1 MPMHIDLSGK
11 TALVTGAATGIGR
24 AIAVAMAE
32 AGATVIV
39 NHLGRTEQADETV
52 ALIEATGGS
61 AWAVEADVS
70 QGAAVRGMMDASLQ
84 RHGGVDILVNN
95 AGILL
100 EKAFLDIREAE
111 WDHVLATDLK
121 SVFLC
126 CQAALPSMLG
136 RGSGCIVNVASELG
150 YLGRAGFTAYTAAKA
165 GVITLTRSLAREFA
179 PKVRINAI
187 APGPVD
193 TPMLALDQM
202 SAAWAAKEADVP
214 MGRVGR
220 PEEIAATAVFLA
232 SPHASYYCGQTLSP
246 NGGALMA

>member
-1 MPMHIDLSGK
+1 MHIDLNGK
-11 TALVTGAATGIGR
+11 TSLVTGAATGIGR
-24 AIAVAMAE
+24 AIALAMAG
-32 AGATVIV
+32 AGAAVIV
-39 NHLGRTEQADETV
+39 NHLGRAQLAEETV
-52 ALIEATGGS
+52 ALIEAAGGM

-70 QGAAVRGMMDASLQ
+70 HGDAVRRMMDACLQ
-84 RHGGVDILVNN
+84 RHGVVDILVNN

-100 EKAFLDIREAE
+100 EKPFLEMRESE

-126 CQAALPSMLG
+126 CQAALPAMLS
-136 RGSGCIVNVASELG
+136 RGNGCIINVASELG
-150 YLGRAGFTAYTAAKA
+150 YLGRAGFAAYTAAKA

-179 PKVRINAI
+179 PHVRVNAI
-187 APGPVD
+187 APGPVN
-193 TPMLALDQM
+193 TPMLALDHM

-220 PEEIAATAVFLA
+220 PEEVAATAVFLA
-232 SPHASYYCGQTLSP
+232 SSHASYYCGQTLSP

>member
-1 MPMHIDLSGK
+1 MRDDDFTGR

-39 NHLGRTEQADETV
+39 NHLGRAELAHETV
-52 ALIEATGGS
+52 ALIEAAGGT
-61 AWAVEADVS
+61 AWALEADVS
-70 QGAAVRGMMDASLQ
+70 QGAAVRGLMDACMQ
-84 RHGGVDILVNN
+84 GHGGVDILVNN

-100 EKAFLDIREAE
+100 EKPFLDIREAE

-126 CQAALPSMLG
+126 CQAALPAMLD
-136 RGSGCIVNVASELG
+136 RGGGCIINVASELG

-179 PKVRINAI
+179 PTVRINTI

-232 SPHASYYCGQTLSP
+232 SAHASYYCGQTLSP

>member
-1 MPMHIDLSGK
+1 MHLSLTGR

-24 AIAVAMAE
+24 AIAAAMAE

-39 NHLGRTEQADETV
+39 NHLGRAQEAAQAV
-52 ALIEATGGS
+52 EAIAAAGGS

-70 QGAAVRGMMDASLQ
+70 DSAAVRRMAAECLDRAGRL
-84 RHGGVDILVNN
+84 DILVNN

-100 EKAFLDIREAE
+100 EKPFLETTEAD
-111 WDHVLATDLK
+111 WDLVLATDLK

-126 CQAALPSMLG
+126 CRAFLPALLARPG
-136 RGSGCIVNVASELG
+136 GNIVNVASELG
-150 YLGRAGFTAYTAAKA
+150 YLGRAGFAAYAAAKA

-179 PKVRINAI
+179 PALRVNAI

-193 TPMLALDQM
+193 TAMLSLDQM
-202 SAAWAAKEADVP
+202 SAQARAKEAAIP

-220 PEEIAATAVFLA
+220 VEEVAATAVFLA
-232 SPHASYYCGQTLSP
+232 SDHASFYCGQTLSP

>member
-1 MPMHIDLSGK
+1 MNLSLTGK
-11 TALVTGAATGIGR
+11 TALVTGAGTGIGR
-24 AIAVAMAE
+24 AIAVAMGN

-39 NHLGRTEQADETV
+39 NHLDRPEQARRTV
-52 ALIEATGGS
+52 ALIEAAGGS

-70 QGAAVRGMMDASLQ
+70 RAASVRHMAEVCLQ
-84 RHGGVDILVNN
+84 RHGGLDILVNN

-100 EKAFLDIREAE
+100 EKPFLDTSEAE
-111 WDHVLATDLK
+111 WDHVLGTDLK

-126 CQAALPSMLG
+126 CQAVLPSMLE
-136 RGSGCIVNVASELG
+136 RGSGCIINVASELG
-150 YLGRAGFTAYTAAKA
+150 YLGRAGFAAYTTAKA

-179 PKVRINAI
+179 PTVRINAI

-193 TPMLALDQM
+193 TAMLSLDQM
-202 SAAWAAKEADVP
+202 SPAWVAKETAIP

-220 PEEIAATAVFLA
+220 PDEIGGTAVFLA
-232 SPHASYYCGQTLSP
+232 SELASFYCGQTLSP

>member
-1 MPMHIDLSGK
+1 MNLSLTGK

-24 AIAVAMAE
+24 AIAVAMGN

-39 NHLGRTEQADETV
+39 NHLGRPEQARHTV
-52 ALIEATGGS
+52 ALIEAAGGS

-70 QGAAVRGMMDASLQ
+70 RAASVRHMAGVCLQ
-84 RHGGVDILVNN
+84 RHGGLDILVNN

-100 EKAFLDIREAE
+100 EKPFLDTSEAE
-111 WDHVLATDLK
+111 WDHVLGTDLK

-126 CQAALPSMLG
+126 CQAALPAMLR
-136 RGSGCIVNVASELG
+136 RGGGCIINVASELG

-179 PKVRINAI
+179 PTVRINAI

-232 SPHASYYCGQTLSP
+232 SAHASYYCGQTLSP

>member
-1 MPMHIDLSGK
+1 MRDDDFTGR

-24 AIAVAMAE
+24 AMAVAMAD

-39 NHLGRTEQADETV
+39 NHLGRAELADETV
-52 ALIEATGGS
+52 ALIEAAGGS

-70 QGAAVRGMMDASLQ
+70 QGVAVRGMMDACLR

-100 EKAFLDIREAE
+100 EKPFLDISEAQ

-126 CQAALPSMLG
+126 CQAALPAMLS
-136 RGSGCIVNVASELG
+136 RGNGCIINVASELG

-179 PKVRINAI
+179 PRVRINAI

-193 TPMLALDQM
+193 TPMLGLEQM

-232 SPHASYYCGQTLSP
+232 SAHASYYCGQTLSP

>member
-1 MPMHIDLSGK
+1 MHLDLNGK
-11 TALVTGAATGIGR
+11 TTLVTGAATGIGR
-24 AIAVAMAE
+24 AIAVAMAG
-32 AGATVIV
+32 AGAAVVV
-39 NHLGRTEQADETV
+39 NHLGRAQLAEETV
-52 ALIEATGGS
+52 ALIEAAGGT

-70 QGAAVRGMMDASLQ
+70 SGDAVRRMMDACLQ

-95 AGILL
+95 AGVLL
-100 EKAFLDIREAE
+100 EKPFLDIRESE

-126 CQAALPSMLG
+126 CQAALPAMLS
-136 RGSGCIVNVASELG
+136 RGNGCIINVASELG
-150 YLGRAGFTAYTAAKA
+150 YLGRAGFAAYTAAKA

-179 PKVRINAI
+179 PHVRVNAI

-193 TPMLALDQM
+193 TCMLALDHM

-232 SPHASYYCGQTLSP
+232 SSHASYYCGQTLSP
-246 NGGALMA
+246 NGGALMV

>member
-1 MPMHIDLSGK
+1 MTFSLTGK

-24 AIAVAMAE
+24 AIGMALGQ

-39 NHLGRTEQADETV
+39 NHLGRPEPAQQTV
-52 ALIEATGGS
+52 AHIAATGAE
-61 AWAVEADVS
+61 AWAIEADVTD
-70 QGAAVRGMMDASLQ
+70 AACVTRMVEAVLQ
-84 RHGGVDILVNN
+84 RHGALDILVNN

-100 EKAFLDIREAE
+100 EKPFLDTSEAE
-111 WDHVLATDLK
+111 WDQVIDTDLK

-126 CQAALPSMLG
+126 CRAVLPSMLN
-136 RGSGCIVNVASELG
+136 RGNGCIINIASELG

-179 PKVRINAI
+179 PTVRINAI

-193 TPMLALDQM
+193 TAMLSLEQM
-202 SAAWAAKEADVP
+202 SPEWVAKETAIP

-220 PEEIAATAVFLA
+220 PDEIGGTAVFLA
-232 SPHASYYCGQTLSP
+232 SEQASFYCGQTLSP

>member
-1 MPMHIDLSGK
+1 MRDDDFTGR

-39 NHLGRTEQADETV
+39 NHLGRAELAHETV
-52 ALIEATGGS
+52 ALIEAAGGT
-61 AWAVEADVS
+61 AWALEADVS
-70 QGAAVRGMMDASLQ
+70 QGAAVRGLMDACLQ
-84 RHGGVDILVNN
+84 GHGGVDILVNN

-100 EKAFLDIREAE
+100 EKPFLDISEAE

-126 CQAALPSMLG
+126 CQAALPAMLD
-136 RGSGCIVNVASELG
+136 RGGGCIINVASELG

-193 TPMLALDQM
+193 TPMLTLDQM

-232 SPHASYYCGQTLSP
+232 SAHASYYCGQTLSP

>member
-1 MPMHIDLSGK
+1 MRDDDFTGR

-24 AIAVAMAE
+24 AMAVAMAD

-39 NHLGRTEQADETV
+39 NHLGRAELADETV
-52 ALIEATGGS
+52 ALIEAAGGS

-70 QGAAVRGMMDASLQ
+70 QGVAVRGMMDACLR

-100 EKAFLDIREAE
+100 EKPFLDISEAQ
-111 WDHVLATDLK
+111 WDQVLATDLK

-126 CQAALPSMLG
+126 CQAALPAMLD
-136 RGSGCIVNVASELG
+136 RGGGCIINVASELG

-179 PKVRINAI
+179 PRVRINAI

-193 TPMLALDQM
+193 TPMLGLEQM

-232 SPHASYYCGQTLSP
+232 SAHASYYCGQTLSP